1 MALIKYK
8 LGDLIEE
15 SFRKNSSLQYGIEYV
30 RGISNNKEIQAT
42 KADVDESVIH
52 KFYIVNPGEFI
63 YNPRT
68 TRMGD
73 KVGLGFNDT
82 ESPLLFSFN
91 NIGFYIKESSKE
103 LILPEYLYM
112 YFRRSEFDRYA
123 IVNSWGSAT
132 ELFSFEEMCDM
143 DIDLPALAIQKK
155 YVAIYNAMLA
165 NQQNYERGL
174 NDLKLAYDA
183 YIEELRR
190 NYECTSV
197 KEYIEQTR
205 DKNESCLKLKN
216 RSVSNSKIFIDAKE
230 SVVSGV
236 DTQNYLVVKKGDFA
250 YNTVTTRNADKL
262 SIALNVDEDCLVSPL
277 YTTFR
282 VKSKDLLPEYLCLWL
297 RREQYDRFARY
308 NSWGSAR
315 ELFPFEVL
323 SETRIPIPHI
333 DVQRAISNIY
343 DSLLER
349 ERISERLKT
358 QIKNLC
364 PILIQGSLEEA
375 RKQA

>member
-174 NDLKLAYDA
+174 DDLKLACDA
-183 YIEELRR
+183 FIENLRKDIPCEKIGPFLQMC
-190 NYECTSV
+190 NEKNDDNSV
-197 KEYIEQTR
+197 KLFQGVNVDHIFIDPKRIAEDSENGSIVRTGQFAFNKVMKSHNT
-205 DKNESCLKLKN
+205 KLPIAL
-216 RSVSNSKIFIDAKE
+216 REGPDCVVSNSYQVFEVTNKRKLLPKYLLLWMNRAETQRYAGFI
-230 SVVSGV
+230 SFG
-236 DTQNYLVVKKGDFA
+236 
-250 YNTVTTRNADKL
+250 TTRDIFSFEDL
-262 SIALNVDEDCLVSPL
+262 CEIAIPMPDISVQKAIVEL
-277 YTTFR
+277 Y
-282 VKSKDLLPEYLCLWL
+282 
-297 RREQYDRFARY
+297 
-308 NSWGSAR
+308 
-315 ELFPFEVL
+315 EVYQN
-323 SETRIPIPHI
+323 RQ
-333 DVQRAISNIY
+333 DISNTLY
-343 DSLLER
+343 A
-349 ERISERLKT
+349 K
-358 QIKNLC
+358 IKGIC
-364 PILIQGSLEEA
+364 PILIKGSLEEA